1 MQKYLQNVVYKLK
14 NVTFFRHGAILQV
27 SYVAGGAVAA
37 QALNVLILPIV
48 SRIYSPA
55 DYGVMAVYLSIVAIL
70 SELSGFRYYLAIPL
84 PKSKKYAEA
93 LIFLSLIIQ
102 VCFVSAISLILLFF
116 GKEILLRFS
125 FSSFTPYMFIIP
137 IGLLFI
143 GVYRILMQWSIRE
156 GSFRSIGI
164 TKISQCIAGGSAKI
178 LLGLLGIRPAGLLIG
193 AIISEAGG
201 ITTLYSASIKKNG
214 FPIFNKN
221 NIYRVMIRYRKMPLF
236 STWYGLINSIGS
248 GLPQLFLTSQ
258 YGVHYAGLCTMAS
271 SLLSI
276 PINFVGQAM
285 GQVFIQ
291 RASIAKNSNNISSIS
306 MKAYL
311 LLLKIGFFP
320 IALISIF
327 APPLFSFFLGERW
340 GASGIYAIVLV
351 PFIAYRFAFSPLSML
366 YLILD
371 KQESSVVHEV
381 TYLVSRIFGLALG
394 YFWKSPV
401 LSILFYSVFCFFV
414 QFYRVIYL
422 LSVAG
427 NSKSLVIKETIKII
441 TEALLMLVL
450 PILCLFY
457 KVNLLILM
465 IVVMIVSSFY
475 LLRTYKYL
483 SKERII

>member
-1 MQKYLQNVVYKLK
+1 MFNKIIKKMSLHESALS
-14 NVTFFRHGAILQV
+14 QV
-27 SYVAGGAVAA
+27 SFVAGGTIVA
-37 QALNVLILPIV
+37 QIFGVLVLPIV
-48 SRIYSPA
+48 SRIYSPT
-55 DYGVMAVYLSIVAIL
+55 DFGVMAVYSSVIAIL

-93 LIFLSLIIQ
+93 LVFLSLIIQ
-102 VCFVSAISLILLFF
+102 IVFVCVISLLIMFIGDYMFRVISLEALVPYKFFIPLGLIFIGIYNILL
-116 GKEILLRFS
+116 
-125 FSSFTPYMFIIP
+125 
-137 IGLLFI
+137 
-143 GVYRILMQWSIRE
+143 QWSIRE
-156 GSFRSIGI
+156 GAFNTIGV
-164 TKISQCIAGGSAKI
+164 TKISQSITGAAAKI
-178 LLGLLGIRPAGLLIG
+178 GIGFLGFKPVGLLLGT
-193 AIISEAGG
+193 IISQAGG
-201 ITTLYSASIKKNG
+201 ITTLFSAAIKKNG

-236 STWYGLINSIGS
+236 STWYGLINSMGA
-248 GLPQLFLTSQ
+248 GLPQLFLSSIYSLQ
-258 YGVHYAGLCTMAS
+258 VAGLFSMAS

-291 RASIAKNSNNISSIS
+291 RASIAKNSNNISAIS
-306 MKAYL
+306 MRAYL
-311 LLLKIGFFP
+311 LLLRIGFFP

-381 TYLVSRIFGLALG
+381 IYLVSRIFGLALG

-401 LSILFYSVFCFFV
+401 LSVLFYSVFCFFV

-422 LSVAG
+422 LNAAG
-427 NSKSLVIKETIKII
+427 NLKSMIIKNTLKII
-441 TEALLMLVL
+441 LEALSLLIIPAV
-450 PILCLFY
+450 CLFY
-457 KVNLLILM
+457 KVDLLILM
-465 IVVMIVSSFY
+465 FVVAVVSLIY
-475 LLRTYKYL
+475 LYRTFKHL
-483 SKERII
+483 TAEGII